1 MPWKEPR
8 GLKNPEACSNMD
20 TFEFERQELDRS
32 EYENVCRDITE
43 REDENREVND

>member
-1 MPWKEPR
+1 
-8 GLKNPEACSNMD
+8 MD

-43 REDENREVND
+43 REDEERNQNE